1 MVSKTSVSNTK
12 AAPKVAVKKKTT
24 AKSPVKAEAKKVLNS
39 QIPVK
44 ENVNPVEKV
53 LEIKAHNEEI
63 KAQKKAKRAPVK
75 AKAVKVDNKALVSR
89 PVEAKKVV
97 SKPVVDSLEKK
108 NVKHPV
114 GMWAIW
120 WDTIKKTFDYKGRTS
135 RYEYWAFM
143 LINLPMIFV
152 LMLLVPSLFVALTG
166 SENLGVVL
174 VITFLVIE
182 LLVLSSLCVRRI
194 HDAGYSAWNG
204 YFRQLI
210 ITSLVWVVLLAVLN
224 VMFPFA
230 TNMTVLN
237 IAFGISALLF
247 FILLF
252 IWIFYFTKIGVVSAY
267 YESEKRDNKYGEL
280 AFYEDYY
287 KAKGLKYTVLFLTIC
302 YFFYVL
308 IYILVE
314 AVQHGNI

>member
-12 AAPKVAVKKKTT
+12 TAPKVAVKKKTT
-24 AKSPVKAEAKKVLNS
+24 AKSPVKTEAKKVLNS
-39 QIPVK
+39 QVPVK

-53 LEIKAHNEEI
+53 LEIKAHNEEK

-75 AKAVKVDNKALVSR
+75 ANAVKVNSR
-89 PVEAKKVV
+89 ASASRAVATKEML

-108 NVKHPV
+108 DVKHPV
-114 GMWAIW
+114 GMWATW
-120 WDTIKKTFDYKGRTS
+120 WNAIKKIFDYKGRTS

-143 LINLPMIFV
+143 LINLPV
-152 LMLLVPSLFVALTG
+152 LLVLILLLPGLFVALTG
-166 SENLGVVL
+166 SENLGIAL

-182 LLVLSSLCVRRI
+182 LLVISSLSVRRI

-210 ITSLVWVVLLAVLN
+210 ITSLVWIILLVALN
-224 VMFPFA
+224 VMIPFVA
-230 TNMTVLN
+230 NITTLN
-237 IAFGISALLF
+237 VVYGISVLLF

-252 IWIFYFTKIGVVSAY
+252 IWIFYFTKIGIVSAY
-267 YESEKRDNKYGEL
+267 YESEKRDNKYGKL

-287 KAKGLKYTVLFLTIC
+287 KAKGLRYTVLFLTISS
-302 YFFYVL
+302 FISML
-308 IYILVE
+308 IYALVE
-314 AVQHGNI
+314 VARRNYM